1 MKLDPGFKQFYQ
13 WCKDHDI
20 PFIIVSRQVVL
31 HQSNWRRSHT
41 ISICDVTVR
50 LLLCS
55 GMAPLI
61 RAILSALIGEQ
72 DANEIEII
80 ANDVTLFDDGKWDIK
95 YRHPSRYVL
104 CAPLGQA
111 QLSRTHIHQPGIA
124 NSGFGHDKSQA
135 ILPYRRLEKPPTI
148 FFLGDGVSDISAARW
163 ADVLFA
169 KQKPN
174 GENDLATYCK
184 REGIKHLEITEF
196 SQAIP
201 ILSSIVNGEKSVAEV
216 MA

>member
-13 WCKDHDI
+13 WCKDHDV
-20 PFIIVSRQVVL
+20 PFIIVSRQAIFYN
-31 HQSNWRRSHT
+31 SNRRLSHT
-41 ISICDVTVR
+41 ISICDFTLR

-61 RAILSALIGEQ
+61 RAILSALIGEE
-72 DANEIEII
+72 DASQIEII

-95 YRHPSRYVL
+95 YRHPSRYVP
-104 CAPLGQA
+104 CAALGQG
-111 QLSRTHIHQPGIA
+111 QLSRTHIHPSGTA

-174 GENDLATYCK
+174 GENDLATYCT
-184 REGIKHLEITEF
+184 REGIKHLEISDF

-201 ILSSIVNGEKSVAEV
+201 VLASIVNGEKSVAEV